1 MGEPAE
7 RRLSTD
13 QIATLYNYA
22 TATIPPTP
30 VGFIPDVSQSHFEIE
45 HVHQRG
51 HFDKL
56 ANLNHLSIRH
66 NDITHIPHDT
76 FWQAGQLGSFGS
88 VQQPHCR
95 NRCVHVQK
103 FVEQTDKVAV
113 LVSLQSSADCSNR
126 PIKCRSFKIAVKDV
140 HYAGLFLTD
149 VQHGIGQGI
158 QSGDW

>member
-1 MGEPAE
+1 LGEPAE

-66 NDITHIPHDT
+66 NNITHIPHDT
-76 FWQAGQLGSFGS
+76 F
-88 VQQPHCR
+88 
-95 NRCVHVQK
+95 
-103 FVEQTDKVAV
+103 DKLAN
-113 LVSLQSSADCSNR
+113 LDHLDLYSNR
-126 PIKCRSFKIAVKDV
+126 IAEIDVYTFRNLWNKLTKLQYLSLSNQVPTVQIVDRGWIDPVKDA
-140 HYAGLFLTD
+140 HYAGLFLAGA
-149 VQHGIGQGI
+149 QHGIGQGI